1 MTHLAMQRV
10 HKNGGKD
17 RMVTQ
22 NATPGAD
29 IGNDGHVAIS
39 NTMQATPMG
48 TDHARKARKKLF
60 ENVKGRLM

>member
-1 MTHLAMQRV
+1 
-10 HKNGGKD
+10 
-17 RMVTQ
+17 MVTQ

-48 TDHARKARKKLF
+48 TDHARKARKKLV
-60 ENVKGRLM
+60 EDVKGNLV